1 MLVFQTCAVLGLARE
16 GANGC
21 PDNGKG
27 KLAGRLVDSKGPGSD
42 RTFLLNRLLVYR
54 NTRSYRGLM
63 PVGERCYPRGI
74 SPPKADGS
82 PAVSCERSGFL
93 LVS

>member
-42 RTFLLNRLLVYR
+42 RTFLLNRLLAYR
-54 NTRSYRGLM
+54 NTRSYRGLN
-63 PVGERCYPRGI
+63 RGRWRALPGRNPAR
-74 SPPKADGS
+74 PPEFSK
-82 PAVSCERSGFL
+82 RHT
-93 LVS
+93 

>member
-16 GANGC
+16 GANEC

-27 KLAGRLVDSKGPGSD
+27 ELAGRLVDSKGPGSD

-54 NTRSYRGLM
+54 NTRSYRGLNRGRQ
-63 PVGERCYPRGI
+63 VNVCYPRGI

-82 PAVSCERSGFL
+82 PAVSCERL
-93 LVS
+93 